1 MRTYPTSEE
10 LLTRRVEAV
19 NKVNGYAKRLQKQM
33 LELLKPYQGKKIVK
47 ASGSYPE
54 LIAKIT
60 KPEAEKGFR
69 YWFRI
74 SEYRV
79 DVELDT
85 TYRTSGESEGC
96 HSVSYVKQ
104 SIHICTLTNKTDLKE
119 LSDGSYTDKLREDFT
134 FLEVWNKR
142 KEIAELNDQIGRL
155 EVSIYQ
161 FQKSDF

>member
-1 MRTYPTSEE
+1 MRTYLTNQE

-19 NKVNGYAKRLQKQM
+19 NKINNYAKRLQNQVF
-33 LELLKPYQGKKIVK
+33 EILLPYQGKKIVK

-74 SEYRV
+74 SEHRV

-96 HSVSYVKQ
+96 HSISYVKQ
-104 SIHICTLTNKTDLKE
+104 SIHICTLQNGTELKE
-119 LSDGSYTDKLREDFT
+119 LSDGEYINKLREDFT
-134 FLEVWNKR
+134 FSEIWCKR
-142 KEIAELNDQIGRL
+142 QEISGLNDEIRRI
-155 EVSIYQ
+155 ETSILQ

>member
-10 LLTRRVEAV
+10 LLIRRVEAV
-19 NKVNGYAKRLQKQM
+19 NKVNGYAKRLQDQI

-60 KPEAEKGFR
+60 RPEPEDGFR

-74 SEYRV
+74 SEHRI

-85 TYRTSGESEGC
+85 TYRTSGNADEC
-96 HSVSYVKQ
+96 HSVAYVKQ
-104 SIHICTLTNKTDLKE
+104 SIHICTLSNGTDLKE
-119 LSDGSYTDKLREDFT
+119 LSDGSYTNALREDFS
-134 FLEVWNKR
+134 FIEVWNAR
-142 KEIAELNDQIGRL
+142 MQIAVLNDDIGRL
-155 EVSIYQ
+155 EISISQ
-161 FQKSDF
+161 FKNSDF

>member
-19 NKVNGYAKRLQKQM
+19 NKVNGYAKRLQKQI

-60 KPEAEKGFR
+60 KPEQDKGFR

-74 SEYRV
+74 SEYRI
-79 DVELDT
+79 DAELDT
-85 TYRTSGESEGC
+85 TYITGGEQDEC
-96 HSVSYVKQ
+96 HSVAYVKQ
-104 SIHICTLTNKTDLKE
+104 SIHICTLTNGTDLKE
-119 LSDGSYTDKLREDFT
+119 LSDGACTDKLREDFT

-142 KEIAELNDQIGRL
+142 KEIGELNDQIGRL

-161 FQKSDF
+161 FKNSDF